1 MLQHFKIDFDN
12 DFKRNV
18 KAKHD
23 EYVLATINKI
33 FSGNKTEKEIKNAIG
48 IVEKYSV
55 AIGKSSKKNRNAS
68 QVVILF

>member
-55 AIGKSSKKNRNAS
+55 AIGKSSKKKP
-68 QVVILF
+68 